1 MFGFMKKLQG
11 SFAELANTSI
21 KSENKDL
28 MEAMVASAVLVAY
41 ADGELSGEE
50 LDKTRKILEST
61 SQLAVFGQEPMKI
74 FDKYCDKMEASKRQ
88 GKFDLLK
95 EVSEVQSGSED
106 AARVLIMAI
115 EVADSEG
122 GIGNEEMEMLKLIA
136 GKIGL
141 KLENF
146 L

>member
-11 SFAELANTSI
+11 SFTELANTSI

-50 LDKTRKILEST
+50 MDKTRKIIEST
-61 SQLAVFGQEPMKI
+61 AQLTVFGQEPMQV
-74 FDKYCDKMEASKRQ
+74 FDRLCDKMEASKRQ

-115 EVADSEG
+115 EVADASGSIEG
-122 GIGNEEMEMLKLIA
+122 TEMDSLKLIA
-136 GKIGL
+136 GKLGL
-141 KLENF
+141 KLEQF
-146 L
+146 I